1 MKKLLAFS
9 LAIFV
14 VTGCQQNNSSDEL
27 VLPAGVRLVE
37 TVNSTPDDVVISYQK
52 FELDNGLTVVLHQ
65 DLSDPLVDVDVTYH
79 VGSAREQVGYSGFA
93 HFFEHMMFQG
103 SEHVADEEHFGII
116 TESGGTLNGT
126 TNSDRT
132 NYFNTAPS
140 NQLATLLWLESDRMG
155 FLLDAITEETFENQR
170 ETVKNER
177 GQRVDNA
184 PYGRVWETM
193 AMHTY
198 PAGHPYSWPVIGHM
212 DDLNRAQVDA
222 VKQFFLRWY
231 GPNNATLTIGGDIDV
246 SETLEMVVKYFGS
259 IPAGPEVEK
268 MPAMPAVLDSDRYA
282 TLEDRIFMPAL
293 AMSFPTVSLFDQDE
307 PALDAAAK
315 IIGQGASSIL
325 YKNLVQTGRAL
336 SASLNHS
343 CSELACTMTAIVV
356 QNRQT
361 GENLADM
368 EQAVRESFDEF
379 VARGVSD
386 DDVARFIT
394 DVERSQVF
402 GLQSVSGK
410 VRQLAYYE
418 TFLGTPNGMANELSR
433 YRAVTADQVTD
444 AFNRFIVGKPAVIV
458 SVVPMGMTELAAGAD
473 NHEVEQLAP
482 EEPMS
487 GLAFRPATDSFDR
500 SARPA
505 VPNAKPIS
513 LPTIWEGE
521 LANGVRVLGVTNTE
535 TPTSRVV
542 VGFEVGQRDLEPG
555 QEGLSSFTAAL
566 MSEATTNYSLAELD
580 AMQERIGASVGFN
593 MSDYQAS
600 ASLSVLTD
608 TLDGGMEILVE
619 RLLNPAFNE
628 ADVERIRGEI
638 LQGIQQSKTSGPA
651 LAQDALNQAMGK
663 PSNPLAHPSSGTTE
677 SVSNI
682 SRDDLVS
689 FYSAN
694 FPEQMAIV
702 LVSSNLSQE
711 EVLSALSPLG
721 EIAVAMQERPIEQI
735 SWQAPEANTIYFM
748 DKPEAAQSSIR
759 IATNGPLWDVNGDY
773 WHAQLMNFNLGG
785 NFNSRINQN
794 LREDKGYTYGARSG
808 FSGDM
813 ETGTFIVSAEVRA
826 DSTLA
831 SIQEVL
837 AELAAFKAEGMTEAE
852 LNFMRSAY
860 SQRDARAYETP
871 SQKLRLISQ
880 MATYNVD
887 ASYLDQRN
895 EALANAQLNELN
907 ALANRLITDDRLAIV
922 VVGDKAT
929 VYEDLQALG
938 LPIVELQPTE

>member
-9 LAIFV
+9 LAIFA
-14 VTGCQQNNSSDEL
+14 VTGCQQNSSSDEL
-27 VLPAGVRLVE
+27 VLPAGMRLVE

-79 VGSAREQVGYSGFA
+79 VGSAREQIGYSGFA

-193 AMHTY
+193 SMHTY

-259 IPAGPEVEK
+259 IPAGPDVEK

-282 TLEDRIFMPAL
+282 TLEDRIFMPAI

-325 YKNLVQTGRAL
+325 YTNLVQTGRAL

-343 CSELACTMTAIVV
+343 CAELACTMTAIVV

-368 EQAVRESFDEF
+368 EQAIRESFDEF
-379 VARGVSD
+379 VERGVSD
-386 DDVARFIT
+386 DDVARFIS

-433 YRAVTADQVTD
+433 YRAVTAADVTD
-444 AFNRFIVGKPAVIV
+444 AFDRFIVGKPAVIV
-458 SVVPMGMTELAAGAD
+458 SVVPMGMTELAAGED

-487 GLAFRPATDSFDR
+487 GLAFRPATDNFDR
-500 SARPA
+500 SNRPA
-505 VPNAKPIS
+505 VPNAKSIS
-513 LPTIWEGE
+513 LPAIWEGE

-535 TPTSRVV
+535 TPTTRVV
-542 VGFEVGQRDLEPG
+542 VGFEAGQRDLEEG
-555 QEGLSSFTAAL
+555 QEGLSSFTASL
-566 MSEATTNYSLAELD
+566 MSEATTNYTLAELD

-593 MSDYQAS
+593 MGDYQAN

-608 TLDGGMEILVE
+608 GLDGGVEILLE

-651 LAQDALNQAMGK
+651 LAQDALNQAMGDA
-663 PSNPLAHPSSGTTE
+663 SNPLAHPSSGTTA
-677 SVSNI
+677 SISGF
-682 SRDDLVS
+682 SRDDLVG
-689 FYSAN
+689 FYSAH
-694 FPEQMAIV
+694 FPEQMAVV

-711 EVLSALSPLG
+711 EVLAALSPLG
-721 EIAVAMQERPIEQI
+721 EIAVDMQERPLE
-735 SWQAPEANTIYFM
+735 SLNWKAPETNTIFFM

-759 IATNGPLWDVNGDY
+759 VATNGPLWDVNGDY

-808 FSGDM
+808 FRGNL
-813 ETGTFIVSAEVRA
+813 ETGTFITSAEVRA

-837 AELAAFKAEGMTEAE
+837 AELAAFKTDGMTEEE

-860 SQRDARAYETP
+860 SQRDARSYETP

-895 EALANAQLNELN
+895 EALTNAELGELN
-907 ALANRLITDDRLAIV
+907 ALANRLITNDQLAIV
-922 VVGDKAT
+922 VVGDRAT
-929 VYEDLQALG
+929 VYEDLETLG